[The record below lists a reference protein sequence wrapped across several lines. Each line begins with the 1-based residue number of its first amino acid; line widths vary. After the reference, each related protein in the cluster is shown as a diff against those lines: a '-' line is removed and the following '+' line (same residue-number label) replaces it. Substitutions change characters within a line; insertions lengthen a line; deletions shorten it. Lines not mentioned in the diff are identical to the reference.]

1 MLQHLSLYNL
11 GCLLELLSSINTL
24 TNLRILT
31 LDRCEGITDLPSMC
45 KMWSLE
51 TFRICYYD
59 ALQKLPPR
67 MDALTVLRTLE
78 LTYLENLENVESLSS
93 SILEH
98 TVLTELTL
106 TEIWL
111 ADASF
116 VESMTSLRKLT
127 ICVHVAGILTLACAL
142 PALRLLQY
150 LELNT
155 GMSSKDKIINIC
167 CSLKA

>member
-1 MLQHLSLYNL
+1 MQELPTLSLMTSLTSLSLCECSLIKLLPCVKSLTMMRQYLINFTCLLCLGGMSMLQHLSLYNL

-106 TEIWL
+106 TDL
-111 ADASF
+111 
-116 VESMTSLRKLT
+116 
-127 ICVHVAGILTLACAL
+127 
-142 PALRLLQY
+142 
-150 LELNT
+150 
-155 GMSSKDKIINIC
+155 
-167 CSLKA
+167 